1 MSVNLLTD
9 FQGNQLSLANDN
21 LLINSDFRNPI
32 NQRRQTSYTA
42 DATYNKVYS
51 VDRWAVTFRGKVT
64 VNDGY
69 ITVENTNTNPG
80 AAQVEAY
87 FVQQFENTLNDD
99 LVLQVKVKSITG
111 DVKVFG
117 YALEVG
123 LNVFASDSSTS
134 RGNITFVIGYGA
146 SVELEYIKLE
156 YGTVATPLIPRP
168 YAYELLLC
176 QRYGYDVLN
185 GSSTYG
191 YVGDGIRIPGNLGRI
206 WIDIPIAM
214 RTIPTLEAN
223 GTFQLFNGTS
233 TEVNIT
239 SFYLTNLFCS
249 SNKISINIPNLSSY
263 EEGDYLTMRV
273 SNNASASFFL
283 DAEIK

>member
-9 FQGNQLSLANDN
+9 FQGNQLPLANDN

-32 NQRRQTSYTA
+32 NQRGQTSYTA

-51 VDRWAVTFRGKVT
+51 VDRWAVTYRGKVT

-80 AAQVEAY
+80 ATQVEAY

-117 YALEVG
+117 YALEAG
-123 LNVFASDSSTS
+123 LNVFTSDSSIS

-156 YGTVATPLIPRP
+156 YGTVATPLVPRL
-168 YAYELLLC
+168 YAEELYLC
-176 QRYGYDVLN
+176 KRYCLVLSDKYTLGTVSLAN
-185 GSSTYG
+185 TNTCYCALKHHLRST
-191 YVGDGIRIPGNLGRI
+191 
-206 WIDIPIAM
+206 
-214 RTIPTLEAN
+214 PTLTYDGGVVVNQN
-223 GTFQLFNGTS
+223 GQTT
-233 TEVNIT
+233 TVANIT
-239 SFYLTNLFCS
+239 LDNELSDSENLFLYLKCS
-249 SNKISINIPNLSSY
+249 TGNTFSSIY
-263 EEGDYLTMRV
+263 CGFAYCQ
-273 SNNASASFFL
+273 
-283 DAEIK
+283 DAGRKLIFDSEIK

>member
-1 MSVNLLTD
+1 MSVNILTD
-9 FQGNQLSLANDN
+9 FQGNQLPLANDN

-32 NQRRQTSYTA
+32 NQRGQTSYTA

-51 VDRWAVTFRGKVT
+51 VDRWAVTYRGKVT

-80 AAQVEAY
+80 AAQVEAF
-87 FVQQFENTLNDD
+87 FVQQFENNLNDD

-123 LNVFASDSSTS
+123 LNVFTSDSSTS

-156 YGTVATPLIPRP
+156 QGTIATPLIPILVAKEFP
-168 YAYELLLC
+168 LC
-176 QRYGYDVLN
+176 QRYEQISNYVHGMGIAYYGNVLLYLPLSCPLRTTPKISFS
-185 GSSTYG
+185 GTVSAIR
-191 YVGDGIRIPGNLGRI
+191 DGI
-206 WIDIPIAM
+206 DS
-214 RTIPTLEAN
+214 
-223 GTFQLFNGTS
+223 Q
-233 TEVNIT
+233 NIT
-239 SFYLTNLFCS
+239 SMSYVGHSDSLVIISCATSGSVENGTVWRIEGG
-249 SNKISINIPNLSSY
+249 KI
-263 EEGDYLTMRV
+263 E
-273 SNNASASFFL
+273 L